1 MKIQINL
8 YDYRDVDKV
17 IIENLGLKNTISPN
31 SYVKEILYK
40 LAMSVNSKYTEREP
54 CAITEKEVEKPK
66 PTKTEINS
74 KLMKSVS
81 KLDIF

>member
-40 LAMSVNSKYTEREP
+40 LAMSVNSNSVKEKP
-54 CAITEKEVEKPK
+54 CVVPEKEIEKPK
-66 PTKTEINS
+66 PTKSEINS
-74 KLMKSVS
+74 KLMNSVS